1 MNSVTEPVPDDTAG
15 FVLAGGQS
23 SRMGSDKALIELD
36 GEPLVVHALNV
47 LRGAGLTAMIAGA
60 RSDLS
65 EYASLIDDAGL
76 GPLSGI
82 CAALA
87 STSAEFAVFLSV
99 DMPLLLPSLIS
110 VLLRHA
116 RLTQSVFTV
125 PSVNGFAQ
133 TFPCIIQRNALPALQ
148 SELDSGNDGCFSA
161 FRAAAAH
168 RDEPFTILTVEDLV
182 QAGQLDHPS
191 NLPAALWFLNVNT
204 PADLDRAR
212 SLVAARRTIWSL
224 KPIA

>member
-1 MNSVTEPVPDDTAG
+1 LNRASDDWAGDAAG

-36 GEPLVVHALNV
+36 GEPLVVHALNI
-47 LRGAGLTAMIAGA
+47 LRSAGLIAMIAGA

-65 EYASLIDDAGL
+65 KYAPPINDTGL

-87 STSAEFAVFLSV
+87 STSAEFAVFLPV
-99 DMPLLLPSLIS
+99 DMPLLPPSLIP
-110 VLLRHA
+110 VLQQHA
-116 RLTQSVFTV
+116 RLTQSAITV

-133 TFPCIIQRNALPALQ
+133 TFPSVVRRAALPTLQ
-148 SELDSGNDGCFSA
+148 SELYAGNDGCFSA
-161 FRAAAAH
+161 FRAAAVH
-168 RDEPFTILTVEDLV
+168 LDEPFTIITVENLV
-182 QAGQLDHPS
+182 QAGQLEHPN

-204 PADLDRAR
+204 PADLTRAQ
-212 SLVAARRTIWSL
+212 SLIAQFDP